1 MKVIRN
7 KLEKYLSAQE
17 GAQLAERSRDWFEHE
32 LLIQLDQHLG
42 EQLVYLSQSL
52 PKVMNPLSLQKEKD
66 ALDELR

>member
-42 EQLVYLSQSL
+42 EQLVYLS
-52 PKVMNPLSLQKEKD
+52 
-66 ALDELR
+66 